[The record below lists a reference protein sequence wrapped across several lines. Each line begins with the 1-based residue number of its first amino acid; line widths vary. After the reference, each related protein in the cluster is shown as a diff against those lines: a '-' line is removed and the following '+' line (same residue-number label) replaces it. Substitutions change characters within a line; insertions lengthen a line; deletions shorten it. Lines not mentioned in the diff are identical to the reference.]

1 MTMAETYSGKFSTSS
16 ETQGQSVGLGEKAG
30 RSFQLRAKEPLGTY
44 SILTEL
50 FPKIQADAVSWLG
63 TKNALYYCAK
73 STNSFFW
80 VLFVS
85 SYTTAICPVLS
96 PSLCLQGKLLFSTFL
111 TTNLK
116 ELPTLLPVLENCR
129 PAFSPDPTDCLW
141 VSEDVWTWALPKTI
155 GIDRLLNFN
164 DHKYSMNAP
173 FNGAFASKWAL

>member
-16 ETQGQSVGLGEKAG
+16 ETQGQSIGLGEKAG

-63 TKNALYYCAK
+63 TKYALYYCAK

-85 SYTTAICPVLS
+85 SYMTAICPVLS

-111 TTNLK
+111 TTNERTTGSFARTWKLSSR
-116 ELPTLLPVLENCR
+116 LFTRPDLLPLGLRGCVNLSLAKNNR
-129 PAFSPDPTDCLW
+129 NWQAT
-141 VSEDVWTWALPKTI
+141 
-155 GIDRLLNFN
+155 
-164 DHKYSMNAP
+164 
-173 FNGAFASKWAL
+173 

>member
-111 TTNLK
+111 TTNRTWKLSSRLFTRPDW
-116 ELPTLLPVLENCR
+116 LPLGLRRCVNLSLAKNNRNWQAT
-129 PAFSPDPTDCLW
+129 
-141 VSEDVWTWALPKTI
+141 
-155 GIDRLLNFN
+155 
-164 DHKYSMNAP
+164 
-173 FNGAFASKWAL
+173 

>member
-1 MTMAETYSGKFSTSS
+1 MAETYSGKFITSS

-50 FPKIQADAVSWLG
+50 FPKIQTDAVSWLV

-96 PSLCLQGKLLFSTFL
+96 PRLCLQGKLLFSTFL
-111 TTNLK
+111 TTNERTTGSFARTWKLSSRLFTRPDW
-116 ELPTLLPVLENCR
+116 LPLGLRGCVNLSLAKNNR
-129 PAFSPDPTDCLW
+129 NWPAT
-141 VSEDVWTWALPKTI
+141 
-155 GIDRLLNFN
+155 
-164 DHKYSMNAP
+164 
-173 FNGAFASKWAL
+173 

>member
-30 RSFQLRAKEPLGTY
+30 RSYQLRAKEPLGTY

-73 STNSFFW
+73 SINSFFW

-96 PSLCLQGKLLFSTFL
+96 PSLCLQGKLFFYFPNHKRKNYRLFCPYLKTVVPPFHPTRL
-111 TTNLK
+111 TASGSPRMCK
-116 ELPTLLPVLENCR
+116 LEPCQ
-129 PAFSPDPTDCLW
+129 
-141 VSEDVWTWALPKTI
+141 KQ
-155 GIDRLLNFN
+155 
-164 DHKYSMNAP
+164 
-173 FNGAFASKWAL
+173 